1 MSLICSRCFAGAAC
15 YLCGMH
21 FPDRIC
27 IVLAAFI
34 YAVLFLMFL
43 PNVSGYFEFMLSL
56 PVIRLMALI
65 LLPIWIFLHACR
77 LVIPTGKAH

>member
-1 MSLICSRCFAGAAC
+1 
-15 YLCGMH
+15 MH